1 MVKHL
6 PCCYQEPDKAISAR
20 EVVASVCR
28 IDDLTV
34 DFARR
39 KVFDSD
45 HNEIALSA
53 LSFDT
58 LQALIEAAPAVLTPN
73 ELIDRAWRG
82 SIVSDETV
90 TQRVRLLRKALQDDR
105 RQPRYIE
112 TLRNAGYRLIPPVS
126 MATPVA
132 QQRRATPRVLAGGV
146 LAVLIFAA
154 GVWLLPNDEAP
165 PSVES
170 PAASL
175 PQGPVTAT
183 ELSDQARILVRQRN
197 PNSLR
202 HAIELYEQALL
213 IEPANTG
220 ILASLSMA
228 LSTSVAWYGDTHEV
242 AAGAERLAQ
251 QAMIE
256 GAFFGAEFA
265 LAFSL
270 DAQGKVEPAQAAY
283 ERAVALKPDHYGARA
298 SLAYLLQVKGRL
310 VEALSHN
317 MIAFEQA
324 PPGTLDAQIASC
336 LRLLGFYSVATEWLD
351 RTDQLDPDS
360 AHAAPARALDL
371 ITRNEFKKGR
381 AVIRNALARG
391 VEQVELYEYQV
402 VLALFDRNFDLAR
415 EVLDSAPESISHRGP
430 FRIWRRIIDAM
441 ANGASKEA
449 IELSEAILADVDSGE
464 TWPGNFLYIAML
476 EAAAQRHDNAI
487 TALRLLANAGYR
499 DHLWVQLLPPLNALH
514 DDPDFQAV
522 VAGIRDDMSR
532 QRQQVLT
539 ADWLPPELRI
549 ADLEA
554 ITR

>member
-1 MVKHL
+1 
-6 PCCYQEPDKAISAR
+6 
-20 EVVASVCR
+20 VASVCH

-58 LQALIEAAPAVLTPN
+58 LQALIDAAPAVLTTN

-82 SIVSDETV
+82 SVVSDETV
-90 TQRVRLLRKALQDDR
+90 TQRIRLLRKALQDDR

-112 TLRNAGYRLIPPVS
+112 TLRNIGYRLIPPVTT
-126 MATPVA
+126 APPVE
-132 QQRRATPRVLAGGV
+132 QQRRTSPRVIAGSV
-146 LAVLIFAA
+146 LAAFVLAA
-154 GVWLLPNDEAP
+154 GLWLLQNERTPETIENSTP
-165 PSVES
+165 
-170 PAASL
+170 SL

-183 ELSDQARILVRQRN
+183 ELSDQARTLVGQRN
-197 PNSLR
+197 PDSLR
-202 HAIELYEQALL
+202 YAIELYERALL

-242 AAGAERLAQ
+242 AARAERLAQ

-256 GAFFGAEFA
+256 GAFFNAEFA

-270 DAQGKVEPAQAAY
+270 DAQGRVEPAQAAY
-283 ERAVALKPDHYGARA
+283 ERAVALRPDHYGARA

-317 MIAFEQA
+317 IIAFEQA
-324 PPGTLDAQIASC
+324 PPGTLDAQVASC

-360 AHAAPARALDL
+360 AHAAPTRALDL
-371 ITRNEFKKGR
+371 ITRNEFEKGR
-381 AVIRNALARG
+381 DVIRNALARG

-402 VLALFDRNFDLAR
+402 MLALRDKNFDLAR

-449 IELSEAILADVDSGE
+449 IELSEAILADVDAGE

-487 TALRLLANAGYR
+487 AALQLLAAAGYR
-499 DHLWVQLLPPLNALH
+499 DHLLVELLPPLDALH
-514 DDPDFQAV
+514 DDPDFQAI
-522 VAGIRDDMSR
+522 VAGMRDDMNR
-532 QRQQVLT
+532 QRKQVLT
-539 ADWLPPELRI
+539 ADWLPPELRV

>member
-1 MVKHL
+1 MHGNR
-6 PCCYQEPDKAISAR
+6 EASAVP
-20 EVVASVCR
+20 ETINAGTTVCR
-28 IDDLTV
+28 IDDLIV

-39 KVFDSD
+39 KVFDGD
-45 HNEIALSA
+45 RNEVALSA

-58 LQALIEAAPAVLTPN
+58 LKALIEAAPAVLTME

-90 TQRVRLLRKALQDDR
+90 TQRIRLLRKALNDNL

-112 TLRNAGYRLIPPVS
+112 TLRNVGYRLIPPV
-126 MATPVA
+126 TRVPPVE
-132 QQRRATPRVLAGGV
+132 QQRRASPRVIAGSV
-146 LAVLIFAA
+146 LAAFVLAA
-154 GVWLLPNDEAP
+154 GLWLLQNDRATETI
-165 PSVES
+165 ES
-170 PAASL
+170 STPSL
-175 PQGPVTAT
+175 PQGPVTAI
-183 ELSDQARILVRQRN
+183 ELSDQARTLVSQRN
-197 PNSLR
+197 PDSLR
-202 HAIELYEQALL
+202 HAIELFEQALL
-213 IEPANTG
+213 IEPVNPA

-228 LSTSVAWYGDTHEV
+228 LSTSVAWYSDTHDV
-242 AAGAERLAQ
+242 AARAERLAQ

-265 LAFSL
+265 LAFSF
-270 DAQGKVEPAQAAY
+270 DAQGRVEPAQAAY
-283 ERAVALKPDHYGARA
+283 ERAVALRPDHYGARA
-298 SLAYLLQVKGRL
+298 SLAYLLQVKGKL

-324 PPGTLDAQIASC
+324 PPGTLDAQVASC
-336 LRLLGFYSVATEWLD
+336 LRLLGFYSVATKWLD

-371 ITRNEFKKGR
+371 LTRYEFEKGR
-381 AVIRNALARG
+381 EVIRNALDRG
-391 VEQVELYEYQV
+391 VEQVEFYEYQV
-402 VLALFDRNFDLAR
+402 VLALHDRNFDLAR
-415 EVLDSAPESISHRGP
+415 EVLDAAPDSISHRGP

-441 ANGASKEA
+441 ANGANKEA

-487 TALRLLANAGYR
+487 TALQLLASAGYR
-499 DHLWVQLLPPLNALH
+499 DHLWIRLLPPLDALR

-522 VAGIRDDMSR
+522 VAGMRDDMNR
-532 QRQQVLT
+532 QRKQVLT
-539 ADWLPPELRI
+539 ADWLPPELRV
-549 ADLEA
+549 ADFEV

>member
-1 MVKHL
+1 M
-6 PCCYQEPDKAISAR
+6 PGNREASAAP
-20 EVVASVCR
+20 ETINAGTTVYR
-28 IDDLTV
+28 IDDLRV
-34 DFARR
+34 DFSRR
-39 KVFDSD
+39 KVFDGD

-58 LQALIEAAPAVLTPN
+58 LKALIEAAPAVLTTE

-90 TQRVRLLRKALQDDR
+90 TQRIRLLRKALHDDR

-112 TLRNAGYRLIPPVS
+112 TLRNAGYRLIPPVLT
-126 MATPVA
+126 ALPIE
-132 QQRRATPRVLAGGV
+132 QHRRATPRVFAGGV
-146 LAVLIFAA
+146 LAALVVAA
-154 GVWLLPNDEAP
+154 AVWLFANDEAP
-165 PSVES
+165 TSNELS
-170 PAASL
+170 AGSL
-175 PQGPVTAT
+175 PHGPVTAS
-183 ELSDQARILVRQRN
+183 ELSDQARTLVRQRN
-197 PNSLR
+197 PDSLR
-202 HAIELYEQALL
+202 HAIELFERALL
-213 IEPANTG
+213 IEPANTR

-228 LSTSVAWYGDTHEV
+228 LSKSVAWYGDTHDV
-242 AAGAERLAQ
+242 AARAERLAQ
-251 QAMIE
+251 QAMTD

-270 DAQGKVEPAQAAY
+270 DAQGRVEPAQAAY
-283 ERAVALKPDHYGARA
+283 ERAVALKPDHWGARA
-298 SLAYLLQVKGRL
+298 SLAYLLQVKGKL

-324 PPGTLDAQIASC
+324 PPGTLDAQVASC

-371 ITRNEFKKGR
+371 LTRNEFEKGR
-381 AVIRNALARG
+381 EVIRNALARG

-402 VLALFDRNFDLAR
+402 VLALHDKNFDLAR
-415 EVLDSAPESISHRGP
+415 EVLDAAPDSISHRGP

-441 ANGASKEA
+441 ANGANKEA

-476 EAAAQRHDNAI
+476 EAAARRHDNAV
-487 TALRLLANAGYR
+487 TALQLLANAGYR
-499 DHLWVQLLPPLNALH
+499 DHLWVELLPPFDPLH
-514 DDPDFQAV
+514 NNPDFQAV
-522 VAGIRDDMSR
+522 VAGMRDDMNR
-532 QRQQVLT
+532 QRKQVLT
-539 ADWLPPELRI
+539 ADWIPPELRV
-549 ADLEA
+549 ADVEP